1 MKTALIDIGGGYR
14 AVYGTGIDDFCLKHG
29 ISFDH
34 CYGVS
39 AGSANLASFLA
50 GQYQRS
56 YKFYMEYSFRREYAS
71 WYNFRQTGDFINL
84 DYIYSVLSNH
94 DGEYPLD
101 FDAFQSNP
109 TDFTT
114 VAADATTGKAHYFP
128 KSRMRQDDY
137 AICKASSAVPVVRA
151 PGENPQ
157 SHISQRSPFHVV
169 PRTHLQFRID
179 TGAYVGEVRA
189 SANPCPAQALRTR
202 YAETHEGGDGD
213 DVPSGIQR
221 RASDRRLPFLKK
233 IVCPKFP
240 RFLFKNPANAH
251 RRAVVCNVINDVH
264 HSVINS
270 IISLHKLPLR
280 HTPPTGHRRLTATA
294 DSGK

>member
-1 MKTALIDIGGGYR
+1 MKTALIDVGGGYR

-84 DYIYSVLSNH
+84 DYIYGVLSNH

-137 AICKASSAVPVVRA
+137 AICKASSAVPVVNH
-151 PGENPQ
+151 PY
-157 SHISQRSPFHVV
+157 VV
-169 PRTHLQFRID
+169 DGVPYFDGGIADPMPL
-179 TGAYVGEVRA
+179 YEY
-189 SANPCPAQALRTR
+189 PC
-202 YAETHEGGDGD
+202 AE
-213 DVPSGIQR
+213 
-221 RASDRRLPFLKK
+221 
-233 IVCPKFP
+233 
-240 RFLFKNPANAH
+240 
-251 RRAVVCNVINDVH
+251 
-264 HSVINS
+264 
-270 IISLHKLPLR
+270 
-280 HTPPTGHRRLTATA
+280 
-294 DSGK
+294 

>member
-114 VAADATTGKAHYFP
+114 VAADATTGKAHYSP

-137 AICKASSAVPVVRA
+137 AICKASSAVPVVNHPYVVDGVPYFDGGIADPIPWRKAYEDGCDRIIIVLTHPKAWIRPQKKDELPARILSRTYPNAARSMWYRA
-151 PGENPQ
+151 RTYNSESTQARMWEKSGRVL
-157 SHISQRSPFHVV
+157 ILA
-169 PRTHLQFRID
+169 PRKLYGLD
-179 TGAYVGEVRA
+179 TLKRTKEGMAMMYRQGY
-189 SANPCPAQALRTR
+189 SDAQAI
-202 YAETHEGGDGD
+202 ED
-213 DVPSGIQR
+213 
-221 RASDRRLPFLKK
+221 FL
-233 IVCPKFP
+233 
-240 RFLFKNPANAH
+240 
-251 RRAVVCNVINDVH
+251 
-264 HSVINS
+264 S
-270 IISLHKLPLR
+270 
-280 HTPPTGHRRLTATA
+280 
-294 DSGK
+294 